1 MKKHITVEAI
11 EKYAAVSKDK
21 AAIHLD
27 VDAARKAGF
36 ERPLA
41 HGMYIMGLAQSL
53 YIEEHLTQWVTAYNM
68 KFQKPLLVDTVA
80 TFNFERVED
89 SVEVTVTTETGD
101 KIAAGTFLVKELQ
114 R

>member
-1 MKKHITVEAI
+1 MKQSKR
-11 EKYAAVSKDK
+11 YAAVSKDK

-53 YIEEHLTQWVTAYNM
+53 YIKEHPTQWITAYNM
-68 KFQKPLLVDTVA
+68 KFQKPLFVDMVA
-80 TFNFERVED
+80 VFNFERVED
-89 SVEVTVTTETGD
+89 SIEVMVTAETGD

>member
-11 EKYAAVSKDK
+11 EKYAAISKDK

-36 ERPLA
+36 ERPVA

-53 YIEEHLTQWVTAYNM
+53 YIKEHPTQWITAYNM
-68 KFQKPLLVDTVA
+68 KFQKPLFVDNVA
-80 TFNFERVED
+80 VINFERMED
-89 SVEVTVTTETGD
+89 RVGVAIITETGD

>member
-11 EKYAAVSKDK
+11 KKYAAASKDK

-27 VDAARKAGF
+27 VDAARTAGF
-36 ERPLA
+36 DRPVA

-53 YIEEHLTQWVTAYNM
+53 YIEKHPTQWITAYNM
-68 KFQKPLLVDTVA
+68 KFQKPLFVDMIAV
-80 TFNFERVED
+80 FNFERVED
-89 SVEVTVTTETGD
+89 SVEVAITTETGD

>member
-11 EKYAAVSKDK
+11 EKYAAISKDK

-27 VDAARKAGF
+27 VDAARAAGF
-36 ERPLA
+36 EQPLV
-41 HGMYIMGLAQSL
+41 HGMYVMGLAQSL
-53 YIEEHLTQWVTAYNM
+53 YIEEHPTQWITAYKM
-68 KFQKPLLVDTVA
+68 KFQKPLFVDMVA
-80 TFNFERVED
+80 VFNFERVENR
-89 SVEVTVTTETGD
+89 VEVAVTTETGN

>member
-1 MKKHITVEAI
+1 MKKYITVEAI

-36 ERPLA
+36 EQPLV
-41 HGMYIMGLAQSL
+41 HGMYVMGLAQSL
-53 YIEEHLTQWVTAYNM
+53 YIEEHPTQWITAYKM
-68 KFQKPLLVDTVA
+68 KFQNPLFVDTVA
-80 TFNFERVED
+80 VFNFERLKD
-89 SVEVTVTTETGD
+89 SVEVAVTTETGD

>member
-27 VDAARKAGF
+27 VDAARAAGF
-36 ERPLA
+36 DQPLV
-41 HGMYIMGLAQSL
+41 HGIYVMGLAQSL
-53 YIEEHLTQWVTAYNM
+53 FMEGHPKQWITAYKM
-68 KFQKPLLVDTVA
+68 KFQKPLLVDTIAV
-80 TFNFERVED
+80 FNFERVKD
-89 SVEVTVTTETGD
+89 SVGVTVTKENGD
-101 KIAAGTFLVKELQ
+101 KIAVGTFLVKELQ